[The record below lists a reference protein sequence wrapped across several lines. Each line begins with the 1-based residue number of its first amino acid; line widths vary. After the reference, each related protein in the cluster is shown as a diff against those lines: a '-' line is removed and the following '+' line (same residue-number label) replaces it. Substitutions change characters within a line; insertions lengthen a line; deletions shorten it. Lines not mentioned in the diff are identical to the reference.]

1 VRAVVLASGGLDE
14 TLSVLTVA
22 ARLRRRGHEVRLG
35 LPAPVLATARG
46 CGLEAVA
53 VDGFPAPAGP
63 GVDAVREL
71 CLGAEL
77 VVGTASTEDVAA
89 TMAAFVGVPYAG
101 LHLAPR
107 PRRRA
112 VRGEWG
118 GTDGGARDRL
128 DALRDLLQLPRAVR
142 PPGLAA
148 ARAGALEVHAY
159 DAALVPPAEAT
170 AGARGAHLVGFLG
183 LDAEVRAALPAS
195 TPVVASLDAVE
206 RGGALVHRGEALI
219 TAAAARAG
227 VPSVVV
233 GPDPAGWGR
242 RLEAAGAAVTLRASE
257 PRPAAVTHALAVAL
271 GPGTVAAARSLA
283 RRVTTA
289 EAAMTH
295 LVELLEER
303 TDYRAS
309 QFA

>member
-1 VRAVVLASGGLDE
+1 MLASGGPDE
-14 TLSVLTVA
+14 TLPVLTVA

-35 LPAPVLATARG
+35 LPPAALATARG
-46 CGLEAVA
+46 CGLGALA

-77 VVGTASTEDVAA
+77 VVGTGSTEDVAA
-89 TMAAFVGVPYAG
+89 TMAAFAGVPYAG

-107 PRRRA
+107 ARRRSL
-112 VRGEWG
+112 RSEWG
-118 GTDGGARDRL
+118 DRGGVDAAARDRL

-142 PPGLAA
+142 PPGVAA

-170 AGARGAHLVGFLG
+170 AGARGAHVVGFPG
-183 LDAEVRAALPAS
+183 LDPEVRAALPGSA
-195 TPVVASLDAVE
+195 PVVLALDAVALGQALVH
-206 RGGALVHRGEALI
+206 RGGALV

-242 RLEAAGAAVTLRASE
+242 RLETVGAGVTLRPAE
-257 PRPAAVTHALAVAL
+257 PRPAAVTDALTVAL
-271 GPGTVAAARSLA
+271 GPGTVAAARALA